1 MVQVPASPADLKAM
15 AGSIS
20 AYCVLIVLGVC
31 GALLNFPLIYTLV
44 RSAKLR
50 ADSKLLITLAFGD
63 TINCLALCLTGVY
76 RYELYAHALES
87 GLVPVE
93 TSRTCAKMLH
103 MWLR

>member
-50 ADSKLLITLAFGD
+50 ADSKVG
-63 TINCLALCLTGVY
+63 
-76 RYELYAHALES
+76 
-87 GLVPVE
+87 E
-93 TSRTCAKMLH
+93 TAP
-103 MWLR
+103 